1 MKVLSILCF
10 VALINFNC
18 KEGITQSG
26 DNNSNG
32 VRHQQ

>member
-26 DNNSNG
+26 DNNSNC